1 MLFQYENISRELLVL
16 IKWSQITE
24 LRLWEGLVLIS
35 ERPWYEWLSQDL
47 GITLSPYLSLWPRP
61 GHGDYRDYLQS
72 WVSWLQSPNPP
83 DHYRTIGLAYRAQI
97 RDTWGS
103 WRIGRVMLQ
112 MISLYNVHSFVIEL
126 KITSIWYLSLI
137 QICCG
142 AAHVLFASFAL
153 IKAAKGERVIIS
165 TLLFTIPRYLF
176 LKYAGRP
183 GSDVR

>member
-1 MLFQYENISRELLVL
+1 MKIFPENCWYWSSDPRLQSWDCGRDWSWYRSGRDTSGYHRIWVSHYRPIS
-16 IKWSQITE
+16 
-24 LRLWEGLVLIS
+24 
-35 ERPWYEWLSQDL
+35 
-47 GITLSPYLSLWPRP
+47 LSLWPRP

-137 QICCG
+137 QICSG

-183 GSDVR
+183 DSDVR